1 MVPELESRWLI
12 KGLKVYQIRV
22 DDLDVSIYRK
32 QIRHLYLKVGPSDD
46 CVRVSAPLHID
57 DELIKRVVC
66 KRKHWIR
73 KQQKKQRLRGRKSEY
88 QFRTGETHY
97 VEGASVCLSVRF
109 YEGAP
114 SVNLVNGSTL
124 QLNVPSGTNQEQRKE
139 IIAQWYRHRLR
150 SAVPKLIAAWEPIM
164 GITVG
169 EWRIRKMKTRWGS
182 CNTRAGRI
190 WISLELAKK
199 SIKCLEYVVVHEMAH
214 LIEPSHN
221 RRFWGILDNL
231 MPNWRTYRDEL
242 NRFPDAGRAN

>member
-1 MVPELESRWLI
+1 M
-12 KGLKVYQIRV
+12 
-22 DDLDVSIYRK
+22 
-32 QIRHLYLKVGPSDD
+32 
-46 CVRVSAPLHID
+46 
-57 DELIKRVVC
+57 
-66 KRKHWIR
+66 
-73 KQQKKQRLRGRKSEY
+73 
-88 QFRTGETHY
+88 
-97 VEGASVCLSVRF
+97 EGASVCLSVRF

-150 SAVPKLIAAWEPIM
+150 SVVPKLIAVWEPIM

-221 RRFWGILDNL
+221 RRFWAILDNL
-231 MPNWRTYRDEL
+231 MPKWRTYRDEL

>member
-1 MVPELESRWLI
+1 
-12 KGLKVYQIRV
+12 
-22 DDLDVSIYRK
+22 
-32 QIRHLYLKVGPSDD
+32 
-46 CVRVSAPLHID
+46 
-57 DELIKRVVC
+57 
-66 KRKHWIR
+66 
-73 KQQKKQRLRGRKSEY
+73 
-88 QFRTGETHY
+88 
-97 VEGASVCLSVRF
+97 
-109 YEGAP
+109 
-114 SVNLVNGSTL
+114 
-124 QLNVPSGTNQEQRKE
+124 
-139 IIAQWYRHRLR
+139 
-150 SAVPKLIAAWEPIM
+150 M